1 MKKNEEKEQKEE
13 IINNQN
19 KSKNLFE
26 NLKNDYFIKLLF
38 NTVHERKSLEI
49 IKYNNKIKKRLN
61 ININNYKECCEK
73 YSSIEIELTIAEN
86 KHGIFINSAS
96 DYVHKFFDEDKK
108 EINRNILYKDDKV
121 KMIKIIIDYQVESF
135 AGLFYKCECIESI
148 KFKNFIE
155 IILLI

>member
-26 NLKNDYFIKLLF
+26 NLKNDYFIRLLF

-61 ININNYKECCEK
+61 IN
-73 YSSIEIELTIAEN
+73 L
-86 KHGIFINSAS
+86 
-96 DYVHKFFDEDKK
+96 
-108 EINRNILYKDDKV
+108 
-121 KMIKIIIDYQVESF
+121 III
-135 AGLFYKCECIESI
+135 
-148 KFKNFIE
+148 KNVVKNIHQ
-155 IILLI
+155 